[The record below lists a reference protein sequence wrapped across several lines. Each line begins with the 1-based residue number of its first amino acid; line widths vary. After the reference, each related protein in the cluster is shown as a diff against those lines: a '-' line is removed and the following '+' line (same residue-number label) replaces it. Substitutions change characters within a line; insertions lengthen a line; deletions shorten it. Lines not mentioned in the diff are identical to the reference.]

1 MNELVM
7 SLRVLLGNTFVMYF
21 KAQSHHWNVEGIN
34 FSQFHDFFG
43 KLYEDVYG
51 SIDHIAEEIRAMRE
65 YAPRTISEIY
75 EYKTLNEGNVS
86 VTVEQMLQDLQNAND
101 GVLESLN
108 KSMEIATREN
118 KQGLADF
125 LAGRIDTHEKHGW
138 MIRSHLK

>member
-86 VTVEQMLQDLQNAND
+86 STVEQMLQDLQIAND

-108 KSMEIATREN
+108 KSMEIAIREN

-125 LAGRIDTHEKHGW
+125 LAGRIDIHEKHAW

>member
-1 MNELVM
+1 MNELII
-7 SLRVLLGNTFVMYF
+7 SLRVLIGNAFVMYF
-21 KAQSHHWNVEGIN
+21 KAHSHHWNVEGIN
-34 FSQFHDFFG
+34 FSQFHEFFG
-43 KLYEDVYG
+43 KIYEDVYG
-51 SIDHIAEEIRAMRE
+51 SIDEIAEEIRAMGE
-65 YAPRTISEIY
+65 YAPRTLSEIY

-86 VTVEQMLQDLQNAND
+86 VTVEQMLQDLQNANI

-125 LAGRIDTHEKHGW
+125 LAGRIDIHEKHGW

>member
-1 MNELVM
+1 MNELVI

-21 KAQSHHWNVEGIN
+21 KAHSHHWNVEGIN

-51 SIDHIAEEIRAMRE
+51 SIDHIAEEMRALNV
-65 YAPRTISEIY
+65 YAPRSISELY

-86 VTVEQMLQDLQNAND
+86 ITVEQMLQDLEIANN

-108 KSMEIATREN
+108 KAMEIATREN

>member
-1 MNELVM
+1 MSELII
-7 SLRVLLGNTFVMYF
+7 SLRVLLGNAFVMYF

-51 SIDHIAEEIRAMRE
+51 SIDHIAEEIRAMGE

-75 EYKTLNEGNVS
+75 EYKTVNEGNVAL
-86 VTVEQMLQDLQNAND
+86 TAQEMLEDLLISNS
-101 GVLESLN
+101 GVIESLN

-125 LAGRIDTHEKHGW
+125 LAGRIDIHEKHGW

>member
-51 SIDHIAEEIRAMRE
+51 SIDHIAEEIRAMGE

-125 LAGRIDTHEKHGW
+125 LAGRIDIHEKHGW

>member
-1 MNELVM
+1 
-7 SLRVLLGNTFVMYF
+7 MYF

-43 KLYEDVYG
+43 TLYEEVY
-51 SIDHIAEEIRAMRE
+51 SAVDPLAEELRALDS

-75 EYKTLNEGNVS
+75 EFKTINEGNVS
-86 VTVEQMLQDLQNAND
+86 VTPQQMLQDLQIAND

-108 KSMEIATREN
+108 KSMEIAVREN

-125 LAGRIDTHEKHGW
+125 LAGRIDVHNKHGW

>member
-1 MNELVM
+1 MDELVI
-7 SLRVLLGNTFVMYF
+7 SLRVSLANAFVMYF

-51 SIDHIAEEIRAMRE
+51 SIDPLAEEIRALGS
-65 YAPRTISEIY
+65 YAPRTISEMY
-75 EYKTLNEGNVS
+75 EFKTINEGNVS
-86 VTVEQMLQDLQNAND
+86 TTPQQMLQDLQIAND

-108 KSMEIATREN
+108 KSMELATREN
-118 KQGLADF
+118 EQGLADF
-125 LAGRIDTHEKHGW
+125 LAGRIDIHNKHGW

>member
-1 MNELVM
+1 MNELII
-7 SLRVLLGNTFVMYF
+7 SLRVLIGNAFVMYF
-21 KAQSHHWNVEGIN
+21 KAHSHHWNVEGIN
-34 FSQFHDFFG
+34 FSHFHEFFG
-43 KLYEDVYG
+43 KIYEDVYG
-51 SIDHIAEEIRAMRE
+51 SIDEIAEEIRAMGE
-65 YAPRTISEIY
+65 YAPRTLSEIY

-86 VTVEQMLQDLQNAND
+86 VTVEQMLQDLQNANI

-125 LAGRIDTHEKHGW
+125 LAGRIDIHEKHGW

>member
-125 LAGRIDTHEKHGW
+125 LAGRIDIHEKHGW

>member
-1 MNELVM
+1 MSELII
-7 SLRVLLGNTFVMYF
+7 SLRVLLGNVFVMYF

-43 KLYEDVYG
+43 KIYEDVYG
-51 SIDHIAEEIRAMRE
+51 SIDHIAEEIRALKE

-86 VTVEQMLQDLQNAND
+86 INVEQMLQDLENAND

-125 LAGRIDTHEKHGW
+125 LAGRIEIHEKHGW

>member
-1 MNELVM
+1 MNELIV

-51 SIDHIAEEIRAMRE
+51 SIDHIAEEIRAMGE
-65 YAPRTISEIY
+65 YAPRSISEIY
-75 EYKTLNEGNVS
+75 EYKTLNEGNV
-86 VTVEQMLQDLQNAND
+86 D

-108 KSMEIATREN
+108 KSMEIAIREN

-125 LAGRIDTHEKHGW
+125 LAGRIDIHEKHAW

>member
-75 EYKTLNEGNVS
+75 EYKTINEGNVS

-125 LAGRIDTHEKHGW
+125 LAGRIDIHEKHGW

>member
-1 MNELVM
+1 M